1 MDWAISDSLSWFP
14 TAGSP
19 LHTVWGMGNW
29 RQKGKEASLRSEASL
44 ALSARPSF
52 PPGRTPAGVR
62 AGAFSFSGAADS
74 RTWTRTARFT
84 PANGAGGS
92 KPSPTAGVIA
102 ATVGAKPARQRTGNV
117 PLPCPRRYAAVPRSW
132 ACRVRMPI
140 AGCRRLGWGI
150 HKRDPS
156 RCSPAASPQARH
168 TFLCLAHSSTT
179 GLLRLARLAGEEERV
194 SAFLDVIMQMH
205 PRMRALCRQERRR
218 CIGSLKSCAADF
230 HEAPR
235 TCMHAVPSLRGVQG
249 ASCQAVV
256 SVGAV

>member
-117 PLPCPRRYAAVPRSW
+117 SLPCPRRYAAVPRSW

-140 AGCRRLGWGI
+140 AGCRRSAGAYTSVTLPAVRQR
-150 HKRDPS
+150 HLPKRGTLFFALRTPQRLD
-156 RCSPAASPQARH
+156 CYGSPDWPRKRSASPP
-168 TFLCLAHSSTT
+168 SST
-179 GLLRLARLAGEEERV
+179 
-194 SAFLDVIMQMH
+194 
-205 PRMRALCRQERRR
+205 
-218 CIGSLKSCAADF
+218 
-230 HEAPR
+230 
-235 TCMHAVPSLRGVQG
+235 
-249 ASCQAVV
+249 
-256 SVGAV
+256 